1 MEDVGKLLRIV
12 TKVQKQIRESIPL
25 EIEEKLNKK
34 KNKMNFLN
42 KMTFTDKYTPF
53 SSLG

>member
-34 KNKMNFLN
+34 KNKNELSQQDDF
-42 KMTFTDKYTPF
+42 YR
-53 SSLG
+53 